1 MNLQMYSKEYEDLED
16 TLKKSKRRQ
25 KFDRGFSAFL
35 LFLGITAIV
44 LAVWPAFLWQTATSQ
59 TLGEKVQNPVP
70 EAEIIAKNPLLL
82 ADVQVIKDSDGFTYF
97 ITSTSKNL
105 NSSQKS
111 QPRPGEFFLT
121 IPKLKIDRAIVKVD
135 TLTFAKNLSLFPQ
148 TAIPGE
154 VGNAFVTG
162 HSTLPIL

>member
-59 TLGEKVQNPVP
+59 TLGENAQNPGP
-70 EAEIIAKNPLLL
+70 GAEFIANNPLFM
-82 ADVQVIKDSDGFTYF
+82 ADVHVI
-97 ITSTSKNL
+97 
-105 NSSQKS
+105 
-111 QPRPGEFFLT
+111 
-121 IPKLKIDRAIVKVD
+121 
-135 TLTFAKNLSLFPQ
+135 
-148 TAIPGE
+148 
-154 VGNAFVTG
+154 
-162 HSTLPIL
+162 